1 MLKRLR
7 TQFVAVIM
15 VIVTIMLCTVFGM
28 LYFFTKSNLE
38 QESLAMM
45 RAVPVGMIAPGQPL
59 APFARPEEE
68 PEQVR
73 LPFFVVQE
81 EKDGTLS
88 AIGIGY
94 YDLAPGE
101 SFDQVF
107 LQELIQ
113 EVTRSGRP
121 FGELE
126 QYHLRFLRVDSPF
139 GQRIVFADI
148 TSEQSTLNNLVK
160 NCILIGVLLL
170 FCISWYQH
178 PVGCLDGKAGGAGLA
193 EAAQFVSDAS
203 HELKTPLT
211 VIMTNAELLQGREDD
226 RESQVQFSS
235 NILTMS
241 RQMRAWWNKCWS
253 WPGRTA
259 VRERPT
265 SVRWI

>member
-1 MLKRLR
+1 
-7 TQFVAVIM
+7 
-15 VIVTIMLCTVFGM
+15 
-28 LYFFTKSNLE
+28 
-38 QESLAMM
+38 MM

-139 GQRIVFADI
+139 GQRIVFAVCRAVNI
-148 TSEQSTLNNLVK
+148 SFMLCPFTSTTRHPKERHLSPSGSTVMMSFTQPLIWTPLQSTIATRFFRLWWLAAMAASQTMPS
-160 NCILIGVLLL
+160 
-170 FCISWYQH
+170 CIS
-178 PVGCLDGKAGGAGLA
+178 P
-193 EAAQFVSDAS
+193 SPS
-203 HELKTPLT
+203 
-211 VIMTNAELLQGREDD
+211 MT
-226 RESQVQFSS
+226 
-235 NILTMS
+235 
-241 RQMRAWWNKCWS
+241 
-253 WPGRTA
+253 
-259 VRERPT
+259 
-265 SVRWI
+265 

>member
-1 MLKRLR
+1 
-7 TQFVAVIM
+7 
-15 VIVTIMLCTVFGM
+15 
-28 LYFFTKSNLE
+28 
-38 QESLAMM
+38 MM

-160 NCILIGVLLL
+160 NCILIGVLCFFAFLG
-170 FCISWYQH
+170 ISIRLAAWTVK
-178 PVGCLDGKAGGAGLA
+178 PVERAWQKQR
-193 EAAQFVSDAS
+193 QFVSDAPMTEDPAHCHYDQCGTAARQGGRPGKSGAVFLKYS
-203 HELKTPLT
+203 HHVPADAGPGG
-211 VIMTNAELLQGREDD
+211 TNAGAGPGGQRSGKDRPPSGGSEHLGGR
-226 RESQVQFSS
+226 RSAA
-235 NILTMS
+235 L
-241 RQMRAWWNKCWS
+241 
-253 WPGRTA
+253 
-259 VRERPT
+259 
-265 SVRWI
+265 